1 MSETFKMRNATLTTV
16 NANVYVCPVNTTA
29 IIFLGQVAN
38 IDGANSAD
46 MTMFAYDTVG
56 SAAAK
61 ALVRTVPVPADSTTT
76 FLTGKLVLEANDY
89 IFGTASANNHLD
101 VTVSI
106 LEIT

>member
-1 MSETFKMRNATLTTV
+1 MPETFKMRNLTLATT
-16 NANVYVCPVNTTA
+16 NANVYVCPANTTA
-29 IIFLGQVAN
+29 IIFMGQVAN
-38 IDGANSAD
+38 ADGANSAD
-46 MTMFAYDTVG
+46 VSMWAYDSVG

-61 ALVRTVPVPADSTTT
+61 ALARTVPVPADSATT

-89 IFGTASANNHLD
+89 IFGQASANNHLD

>member
-1 MSETFKMRNATLTTV
+1 MPETFKMRNATLTTT
-16 NANVYVCPVNTTA
+16 NANVYVCPANTTA

-46 MTMFAYDTVG
+46 MTMFAYDGNG
-56 SAAAK
+56 SSAAK
-61 ALVRTVPVPADSTTT
+61 ALVKTVPVPADSSTT